1 MSLVNCIDENNEI
14 YVLADQYKLSQVF
27 INLISNAIKYNSE
40 NGEVK
45 IDLNLLKD
53 EKVKINITDTGNG
66 LSEEE
71 QLHLFQPFN
80 RLGAENS
87 EIEGSGIGLV
97 ITRKLIELMGGEVG
111 VDSEVGRGSTFWIVL
126 PLAKKESLV
135 DVDKSES
142 EVLSKESKSSSDNSS
157 KKILYI
163 EDNPTNMRLVENI
176 INKYTSFEFLSS
188 VNGNDG
194 VKMAIEQKPDLI
206 LLDLNLP
213 DISGHDV
220 FKKIRQN
227 TSLNNTPVVAVSAN
241 AMQYDIDK
249 TLELG
254 FLDYIK
260 KPIDVFNFKDMLNKI
275 LANNN

>member
-1 MSLVNCIDENNEI
+1 M
-14 YVLADQYKLSQVF
+14 
-27 INLISNAIKYNSE
+27 
-40 NGEVK
+40 
-45 IDLNLLKD
+45 
-53 EKVKINITDTGNG
+53 
-66 LSEEE
+66 
-71 QLHLFQPFN
+71 
-80 RLGAENS
+80 GAENS

-194 VKMAIEQKPDLI
+194 VKLAIEQKPDLI
-206 LLDLNLP
+206 LLIINYINCNFVLR
-213 DISGHDV
+213 V
-220 FKKIRQN
+220 
-227 TSLNNTPVVAVSAN
+227 
-241 AMQYDIDK
+241 
-249 TLELG
+249 TLCLIVY
-254 FLDYIK
+254 FVY
-260 KPIDVFNFKDMLNKI
+260 V
-275 LANNN
+275 